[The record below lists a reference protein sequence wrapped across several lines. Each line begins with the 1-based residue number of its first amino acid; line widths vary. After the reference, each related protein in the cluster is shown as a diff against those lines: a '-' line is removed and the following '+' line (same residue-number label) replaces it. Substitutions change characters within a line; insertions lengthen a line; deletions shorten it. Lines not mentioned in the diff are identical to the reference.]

1 MPSNLAIEVHGL
13 SKRYPLNRRF
23 QDRVR
28 LLLGWPIDPSQTF
41 EALSDISFTLE
52 KGRTL
57 GVIGH
62 NGSGKSTL
70 LQILCGT
77 LQPTSGKAKV
87 NGRLSA
93 LLELGAG
100 FNPEFSGVDNVLMLG
115 ATMGFD
121 ARQMQ
126 ARLQPIFE
134 FADIGEA
141 IQQPVKTYSSGM
153 FVRLA
158 FAAAIHVD
166 PDILVIDEALSV
178 GDIAFQHKCIN
189 RIRQFMQTGTVLFV
203 SHDLN
208 AITSLC
214 DEVIWLDRGRVR
226 EYGDPKQ
233 VSENYWAA
241 MYAKINASEATQLA
255 MEAGAAK
262 KFPKAESGELQA
274 VICDD
279 GAIGKGFGDGRAQ
292 ILGLDIRDQ
301 NGDHC
306 HELRGGETLR
316 VTFTFVAR
324 AAIPNPIVGVAIKNL
339 TGGVVTGTNSDFEQR
354 QIAGMSAD
362 TMLTVEFTMALPEL
376 AEGSY
381 ALTVAVADGLEDN
394 HHMCH
399 WIDDAWLLKV
409 VAGRPVMGM
418 MRLPV
423 QLRVGEVIHVA
434 ATD

>member
-1 MPSNLAIEVHGL
+1 MPSNLAIEVQGL
-13 SKRYPLNRRF
+13 SKRYLLNHRF

-28 LLLGWPIDPSQTF
+28 FMFGRPIDSSQTF

-57 GVIGH
+57 GIIGH

-77 LQPTSGKAKV
+77 LQPTLGKVTV

-100 FNPEFSGVDNVLMLG
+100 FNPEFSGIDNVLMLG

-121 ARQMQ
+121 ARQME
-126 ARLQPIFE
+126 ARLQHILA

-141 IQQPVKTYSSGM
+141 IRQPVKTYSSGM
-153 FVRLA
+153 FVRVA

-208 AITSLC
+208 VITSLC
-214 DEVIWLDRGRVR
+214 DEVIWLDHGRIR
-226 EYGDPKQ
+226 EHGDPKR

-241 MYAKINASEATQLA
+241 MYAKINDSEAAQSTT
-255 MEAGAAK
+255 EAGAAK
-262 KFPKAESGELQA
+262 KFPKAESGELEA
-274 VICDD
+274 VICADE
-279 GAIGKGFGDGRAQ
+279 AMGKGFGDGRAK
-292 ILGLDIRDQ
+292 ILGVDIRDRC
-301 NGDHC
+301 GDSC
-306 HELRGGETLR
+306 HELRGGETLC
-316 VTFTFVAR
+316 VTFTFVTYAP
-324 AAIPNPIVGVAIKNL
+324 IPNPIVGVAIKNL

-354 QIAGMSAD
+354 QIGSMAAD
-362 TMLTVEFTMALPEL
+362 TMLTVEFKMTLPEL

-409 VAGRPVMGM
+409 IADRPVMGM
-418 MRLPV
+418 LRLPV
-423 QLRVGEVIHVA
+423 QLRVGEASSVA
-434 ATD
+434 AAD

>member
-1 MPSNLAIEVHGL
+1 MPSNLAIEVQSL
-13 SKRYPLNRRF
+13 SKRYPLNHRF
-23 QDRVR
+23 QDRMR
-28 LLLGWPIDPSQTF
+28 LMFGRPIESSQTF
-41 EALSDISFTLE
+41 EALSDITFTLE

-57 GVIGH
+57 GIIGH

-77 LQPTSGKAKV
+77 LQPTLGKAKV

-100 FNPEFSGVDNVLMLG
+100 FNPEFSGIDNVLMLG

-121 ARQMQ
+121 ARQMEN
-126 ARLQPIFE
+126 RLHNILD

-141 IQQPVKTYSSGM
+141 IRQPVKTYSSGM

-189 RIRQFMQTGTVLFV
+189 RIRHFMQTGTVLFV

-208 AITSLC
+208 VITSLC
-214 DEVIWLDRGRVR
+214 DEVIWLDHGRIR
-226 EYGDPKQ
+226 EHGDPKR

-241 MYAKINASEATQLA
+241 MYAKINASEAAQSS
-255 MEAGAAK
+255 AGSGSAK
-262 KFPKAESGELQA
+262 QFPLAESGELGA
-274 VICDD
+274 VICANE
-279 GAIGKGFGDGRAQ
+279 AIGKGFGDGRAK
-292 ILGLDIRDQ
+292 ILGVDIRDWHG
-301 NGDHC
+301 NSC
-306 HELRGGETLR
+306 NELRGGETLR
-316 VTFTFVAR
+316 VIFTFVAY
-324 AAIPNPIVGVAIKNL
+324 APILNPIVGVAIKNL

-354 QIAGMSAD
+354 QIGSMASG
-362 TMLTVEFTMALPEL
+362 TMRTVEFQMTLPEL

-381 ALTVAVADGLEDN
+381 AMTVAVADGLEDN

-399 WIDDAWLLKV
+399 WIDDAWLLKI
-409 VAGRPVMGM
+409 VAARPVMGM
-418 MRLPV
+418 LRLPV
-423 QLRVGEVIHVA
+423 QLRISGAVSVA